1 MRCEKCLSRA
11 ASPLDAATN
20 KLVTSEDGPI
30 DETAVP
36 NVFTAAAANLLNRR
50 LRAEAPLPASSAP
63 DTFVLEKRL
72 NVMTATV

>member
-11 ASPLDAATN
+11 ASHLDAATN
-20 KLVTSEDGPI
+20 KLVTLEDGPI

-50 LRAEAPLPASSAP
+50 SRADAPLPASSAP
-63 DTFVLEKRL
+63 DTIVLE
-72 NVMTATV
+72 NG